1 MAKKGVTDAHVNYL
15 ATQEGGKDITK
26 IMTVRLFAL

>member
-1 MAKKGVTDAHVNYL
+1 MTGKGVTDVHVKYL